1 MKIIIGRIV
10 AVLSVGLLLAVG
22 PVKIDPK
29 FQPYV
34 SEQRVAGDLR
44 TAGSDT
50 LSNLVGLWA
59 QQLNKAH
66 PGVRIQVEA
75 KGSSTGPTALMEGQA
90 QFAAMSRAFKSKEVD
105 EFVKKFGFEPTR
117 LRVAIDCLAVYVHK
131 DCPLEEISVPQI
143 RRVFSVDSGDV
154 TWGELGVSDPRWR
167 DRPISLYG
175 RNSASGTYAF
185 FKEVG
190 LSGADFKPTVK
201 EAPGSAGVIQSV
213 ASDPLGM
220 GYSGIG
226 FRTPDVKVLRL
237 AFDEGE
243 EAVEASQESAN
254 AGTYPLA
261 RNLYIYLNYDRAAGL
276 DPLRAEFVRLVYSRD
291 GQESTVKDGFY
302 PVSPKVAVDDLA
314 KVGLKFPEPPQP
326 GTPATAPGS
335 GG

>member
-1 MKIIIGRIV
+1 MKTTFGRIV
-10 AVLSVGLLLAVG
+10 AALSAGALLAAG

-29 FQPYV
+29 FQPYAA
-34 SEQRVAGDLR
+34 EQRVAGDLR

-50 LSNLVGLWA
+50 LSSVVGLWA

-90 QFAAMSRAFKSKEVD
+90 QFAAMSRAFKSKEID
-105 EFVKKFGFEPTR
+105 EFVKKFGHEPTQ

-131 DCPLEEISVPQI
+131 DCPLEEITMPQI
-143 RRVFSVDSGDV
+143 RQVFSVDSSDV

-190 LSGADFKPTVK
+190 LGGADFKATVK

-213 ASDPLGM
+213 ATDPLGM

-237 AFDEGE
+237 ASDVGE
-243 EAVEASQESAN
+243 EAVEASQEAAN
-254 AGTYPLA
+254 EGIYPLA
-261 RNLYIYLNYDRAAGL
+261 RNLYVYLNYDRAVGL
-276 DPLRAEFVRLVYSRD
+276 DPLRAEFIRLIYSRD

-302 PVSPKVAVDDLA
+302 PVSPRVAADDLA
-314 KVGLKFPEPPQP
+314 KVGLKFPEPPKP
-326 GTPATAPGS
+326 GTGAPS
-335 GG
+335 DKGG